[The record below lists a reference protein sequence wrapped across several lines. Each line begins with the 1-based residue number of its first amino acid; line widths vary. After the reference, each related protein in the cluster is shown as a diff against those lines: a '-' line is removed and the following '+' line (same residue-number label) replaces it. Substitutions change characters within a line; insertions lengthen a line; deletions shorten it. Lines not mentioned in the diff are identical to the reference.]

1 MFAQEDY
8 SIAGGDGTGTP
19 QEELTELTVEL
30 TDFDN
35 GLAQKEDY
43 PIAGGDLTGT
53 PQEELTEIVREHID
67 RANKYLIDTEYTV
80 KLARTALYA
89 LS

>member
-1 MFAQEDY
+1 MCGWAQIKAETEVQEDY
-8 SIAGGDGTGTP
+8 PIAGGDGTGTP

-53 PQEELTEIVREHID
+53 P
-67 RANKYLIDTEYTV
+67 
-80 KLARTALYA
+80 
-89 LS
+89 